1 MRLPATDRVE
11 DWIKARSWGIDAQTL
26 DELRLVIG
34 KGRAADPVEVAFW
47 LKRPAARPMPPA
59 LLAETVTWLTGN
71 GLGSLVPVWVRRR
84 PRAATADAGTWDESR
99 HPRDERGRF
108 GHGTGT
114 PVDPTKP
121 TLSPIG
127 DPPSPMGSFGERL
140 LDDAIHARANAAAA
154 DGLFTAPDGT
164 PLKFG
169 WGGGDTTYPPGS
181 SETDSQVYKMT
192 AARDVQQR
200 MGDVDTATMVSMAYA
215 TTPGAERGPDSI
227 AGFMWQPTGG
237 MVPLTASDLTSE
249 SIGLR
254 SGRVYP
260 KDEMEPGQ
268 FDALS
273 RDWAAGEL
281 IHSWASSSNDEYP
294 RSLAIQDAAVRE
306 FGLEGTHDWPM
317 SETLRGQVDTLTE
330 RYGDG
335 YQAFVRAQYE
345 NTQAVLADAGVESL
359 SLWRKMDL
367 EPTTEN
373 LLLPEH
379 FTGEQVDLRPMSAF
393 TDQYDTAA
401 NWALGNGGVNVLLG
415 AEVPADRIL
424 SGAGTGFGSREEGE
438 WVLLG
443 GGQTEFDGDHRAAY
457 GDLTKLATNGL
468 NEWQAA
474 NPDAIPDNWSFSF
487 LTGNAPG
494 GTVGYTMKDAYT
506 GYERE
511 LVVPTDEQGVPQFE
525 GLVPPN
531 YFWDANERAAADT
544 AALDSA
550 TRPAGWLA
558 QTDWQGDPGFATTFN
573 VQVNDESGHVVLH
586 TPLFTVDS
594 GAGIT
599 SSGAQDAVDTAIAS
613 YLASAL
619 NEAVSHAAVQ
629 SRAAV
634 PSARMD
640 GTAYAE
646 ATVVNP
652 PSGTDYFQTETAV
665 STTNGTITATL
676 HYEHTNSETDALE
689 ARIEPS
695 ITVDHAA
702 FMVDP
707 AATVD
712 DAVKRLLADLDAQRA
727 DLAKFNEMN
736 R

>member
-1 MRLPATDRVE
+1 MRLDGHTRFAE
-11 DWIKARSWGIDAQTL
+11 
-26 DELRLVIG
+26 
-34 KGRAADPVEVAFW
+34 
-47 LKRPAARPMPPA
+47 MPPK
-59 LLAETVTWLTGN
+59 L
-71 GLGSLVPVWVRRR
+71 RD
-84 PRAATADAGTWDESR
+84 PRAASTRVADAGAWDESL

-108 GHGTGT
+108 GHGTGE
-114 PVDPTKP
+114 PVDPSKP

-127 DPPSPMGSFGERL
+127 QSASAPEAGVFNETTVARLDQIERL
-140 LDDAIHARANAAAA
+140 DGAIHARADAAAA

-169 WGGGDTTYPPGS
+169 WGSGDETYPFAD
-181 SETDSQVYKMT
+181 TMYDSQVYKMT

-200 MGDVDTATMVSMAYA
+200 MADVDTDTLVKMAYA
-215 TTPGAERGPDSI
+215 TTPGAEQTAQGIGAFEWSPQSGWHALNGEQTDYAFKNRETMPQPVVGRYEMTPD
-227 AGFMWQPTGG
+227 
-237 MVPLTASDLTSE
+237 
-249 SIGLR
+249 
-254 SGRVYP
+254 
-260 KDEMEPGQ
+260 Q
-268 FDALS
+268 FDTLA

-306 FGLEGTHDWPM
+306 FGLDGTHDWPM
-317 SETLRGQVDTLTE
+317 SDTVRGQTDTLTE

-345 NTQAVLADAGVESL
+345 NTQALLADAGVESL

-401 NWALGNGGVNVLLG
+401 NWSLGNGGVNVLLG

-443 GGQTEFDGDHRAAY
+443 GGQTEFDGDHRAAF

-468 NEWQAA
+468 AEWQAA
-474 NPDAIPDNWSFSF
+474 NPDAIPDNWSF
-487 LTGNAPG
+487 GNLLQSDG
-494 GTVGYTMKDAYT
+494 SVTYNMKDAYT
-506 GYERE
+506 GYTRE
-511 LVVPTDEQGVPQFE
+511 MVVPTDEQGVPQFE

-531 YFWDANERAAADT
+531 YFWDAKDRAAADQ
-544 AALDSA
+544 AALDGAEKPDGWVASIKTYEDEA
-550 TRPAGWLA
+550 TAR
-558 QTDWQGDPGFATTFN
+558 
-573 VQVNDESGHVVLH
+573 VVVESESTGNRYLY

-599 SSGAQDAVDTAIAS
+599 SSGAQSAVDTGIAS

-619 NEAVSHAAVQ
+619 NEGVSHAAVQ
-629 SRAAV
+629 SRAGV

-652 PSGTDYFQTETAV
+652 PSGTDYYQTETTV
-665 STTNGTITATL
+665 STTNGTISATL
-676 HYEHTNSETDALE
+676 HYERTNSETDALE

-695 ITVDHAA
+695 ITVDHGD
-702 FMVDP
+702 FMADP